1 MDIAGGL
8 YREICDVPH
17 WNATF
22 GSGGRAAAAVSAL
35 SPTST
40 LHTYVAASMETGAR
54 NIEALGIA
62 VRRHQTDTAIAFA
75 YFHPLSSPHIEP
87 RRSMIAAADPISVHG
102 EAILRFGF
110 VEGDAVVHGGR
121 VVYDPQTHHAP
132 APFNANGSRARSL
145 ALVMNELEIGT
156 MEETGDVG
164 IAAGRA
170 MDRQGADVVV
180 VKAGIRGATVFERGA
195 APRHVPAYR
204 SNRVFKIGTGDVFSA
219 IFAYHWAE
227 AGMPAHEAAVL
238 ASQSVA
244 AYCETRTLPL
254 PADDHATLIPLSRH
268 TPGPIEIAGAVDTI
282 GRRWTME
289 EARFRLRELGL
300 TAWAPSLG
308 DEMPK
313 NASSGALFVLGE
325 GTDWSTDERMRTA
338 IRTDLPVVVLDEG
351 SDLPGDPCSG
361 TRARFTRT
369 DDFASAL
376 YLVAWAA
383 TADEAGGNEPT
394 PSDEFAVSRRDGTSD
409 VG

>member
-1 MDIAGGL
+1 MDIAGGF
-8 YREICDVPH
+8 YREICEVPH

-35 SPTST
+35 SPSSI

-54 NIEALGIA
+54 GIEALGIA
-62 VRRHQTDTAIAFA
+62 VRRHQIDTAIAFA

-87 RRSMIAAADPISVHG
+87 RRSMIAVADPISVHG

-132 APFNANGSRARSL
+132 APFSANGSRARSL

-195 APRHVPAYR
+195 APRHVPAFR
-204 SNRVFKIGTGDVFSA
+204 SSRVFKIGTGDVFSA
-219 IFAYHWAE
+219 IFAFHWAE
-227 AGMPAHEAAVL
+227 AGMPAYEAALL

-254 PADDHATLIPLSRH
+254 PADDHAPLIPLSSH

-313 NASSGALFVLGE
+313 NAASGALLVLGE
-325 GTDWSTDERMRTA
+325 GTDRSTDERMRSA

-351 SDLPGDPCSG
+351 SDLPGDPRSG
-361 TRARFTRT
+361 APARFTRT
-369 DDFASAL
+369 DDFASSL

-394 PSDEFAVSRRDGTSD
+394 PSDITVPRRDGTSD

>member
-8 YREICDVPH
+8 YREICEVPH
-17 WNATF
+17 WNAVF
-22 GSGGRAAAAVSAL
+22 GSGGRAAAAISAL
-35 SPTST
+35 SPTSI
-40 LHTYVAASMETGAR
+40 LHTYVATSMETGAR
-54 NIEALGIA
+54 DIETLGID

-87 RRSMIAAADPISVHG
+87 RRSTITLTKAISVHG
-102 EAILRFGF
+102 EAVLRFGF
-110 VEGDAVVHGGR
+110 VEGDAVVHGDR
-121 VVYDPQTHHAP
+121 VVYDPQTHRAP
-132 APFNANGSRARSL
+132 APFSANGSQARSL

-156 MEETGDVG
+156 MEETGDVE

-180 VKAGIRGATVFERGA
+180 VKAGIRGATVFKRGA
-195 APRHVPAYR
+195 APRHVPAFR
-204 SNRVFKIGTGDVFSA
+204 STRVFKIGTGDVFSA

-227 AGMPAHEAAVL
+227 AGMPAYEAALL

-254 PADDHATLIPLSRH
+254 PADDPAPLIPLSRH

-308 DEMPK
+308 DPMPM
-313 NASSGALFVLGE
+313 NSSSGALLVLEE
-325 GTDWSTDERMRTA
+325 GMDGSADDRMWTA
-338 IRTDLPVVVLDEG
+338 IRTGLPVVVLDEAASSPSGLPSG
-351 SDLPGDPCSG
+351 SGDRP
-361 TRARFTRT
+361 TRT
-369 DDFASAL
+369 NDFASSL
-376 YLVAWAA
+376 YLAAWAA
-383 TADEAGGNEPT
+383 TPDETSGSDPALYDKPAGLRG
-394 PSDEFAVSRRDGTSD
+394 DGKSG